1 MRILFVSIIDLKKSA
16 PQRLHHIIKYL
27 SRKHDITVLS
37 VNDWWKG
44 NLVDSKKYYTGSNDY
59 LDNINFKYFTSS
71 KMPIII
77 QELLSPGIIKL
88 NSNEKYDI
96 LFNYNTIISGKYIA
110 KKLKLPML
118 YDLADDLPSMIANS
132 PQLPAIIRI
141 FGKQYGTTMLKKCI
155 KNSIKITG
163 TCKTLQNTFKIPD
176 SKFVVA
182 PNGVD
187 TDVFSPVKNNVRE
200 ELGLGNDFILGYVGV
215 LREWVDFEPLFK
227 AIRSM
232 KDIRLLIVGEEGEL
246 DNNIE
251 MTKNYGIED
260 KVIFTGTVPHKR
272 VPEYIASMD
281 TCVIPFRNNEISQNS
296 LPIKLFEYMSCGKP
310 VISSKLESVFDI
322 VGNRILYA
330 ETEEEYRSTIE
341 YLRNGVE
348 PGYSVENRDFI
359 RENYEWEKIVE
370 RIDQT
375 LESMLV

>member
-141 FGKQYGTTMLKKCI
+141 FGKQYGTTMVKKCI

-215 LREWVDFEPLFK
+215 LREWVDF
-227 AIRSM
+227 
-232 KDIRLLIVGEEGEL
+232 
-246 DNNIE
+246 
-251 MTKNYGIED
+251 
-260 KVIFTGTVPHKR
+260 
-272 VPEYIASMD
+272 
-281 TCVIPFRNNEISQNS
+281 
-296 LPIKLFEYMSCGKP
+296 
-310 VISSKLESVFDI
+310 
-322 VGNRILYA
+322 
-330 ETEEEYRSTIE
+330 
-341 YLRNGVE
+341 
-348 PGYSVENRDFI
+348 
-359 RENYEWEKIVE
+359 
-370 RIDQT
+370 
-375 LESMLV
+375 